1 MSADRATLDV
11 YAAEAARYGAMPVS
25 PSERTALETFLGHL
39 PAGGHILDLGC
50 GPGRHAAAMAAR
62 GFEVT
67 AWDASEAFVRQARA
81 RGVRAERRAFDDLEA
96 RAEYDAV
103 WASFSLLH
111 APRADFPRH
120 VAAIARALRRPGY
133 LYLGLKTGA
142 GEARDALGRFYA
154 YYTEA
159 ELTQHLD
166 AAGFEILDS
175 VTGHAKG
182 LAGTTDPFIL
192 LTARHG

>member
-1 MSADRATLDV
+1 
-11 YAAEAARYGAMPVS
+11 MPVS

-50 GPGRHAAAMAAR
+50 GPGRHAGAMAAR

-81 RGVRAERRAFDDLEA
+81 RGVRAERRVFDDLDA

-111 APRADFPRH
+111 APRVDFPRH

-142 GEARDALGRFYA
+142 GEGRDALGRFYA
-154 YYTEA
+154 YYSAE

-166 AAGFEILDS
+166 AAGFEVIDS
-175 VTGHAKG
+175 VNGHAEG